1 MTTLNKEYRPCKI
14 SWGKPLH
21 KQMTAIPKAITEKGE
36 NLIPRV
42 ITLYNIQTVGFSTKN
57 YRTFKKKQENTVFA
71 EKEEF
76 CRNCPWGIQELLVK
90 GCKST
95 LSNMLKEL
103 QEIKRMLREWIANVN
118 KNTILKIRNQIE
130 NLEFVSIVTET
141 GNSIRESNDRFEHA
155 RERISKPEYKAAEI
169 IQTKE
174 HNEKII

>member
-1 MTTLNKEYRPCKI
+1 
-14 SWGKPLH
+14 
-21 KQMTAIPKAITEKGE
+21 MTAIPKAITEKGE
-36 NLIPRV
+36 NLITRV

-118 KNTILKIRNQIE
+118 KNTILKNKKPNRKSGICKYSNWNRKFNKRVQRQVWACKRKNQ
-130 NLEFVSIVTET
+130 
-141 GNSIRESNDRFEHA
+141 
-155 RERISKPEYKAAEI
+155 
-169 IQTKE
+169 QTW
-174 HNEKII
+174 I

>member
-1 MTTLNKEYRPCKI
+1 
-14 SWGKPLH
+14 
-21 KQMTAIPKAITEKGE
+21 
-36 NLIPRV
+36 
-42 ITLYNIQTVGFSTKN
+42 
-57 YRTFKKKQENTVFA
+57 
-71 EKEEF
+71 
-76 CRNCPWGIQELLVK
+76 
-90 GCKST
+90 
-95 LSNMLKEL
+95 MLKEL

-130 NLEFVSIVTET
+130 NLEFVSIVAET